1 MARLRPIGHE
11 DRLSVV
17 DHLDELRT
25 RLFVSVGV
33 VFVAFCGCFAFN
45 HPLIRLLN
53 RSLPSQPDTGLGDQS
68 RQDTYLHHFLKTSAT
83 AMHELAQGLAATK
96 GVGRQAVIG
105 AEQFAAAAT
114 HAAQH
119 IAGLSSSQELPVTL
133 GPGETF
139 TTTLIVAGYFAVL
152 FAMPVLLYQLF
163 AFLLP
168 ALKPNER
175 RAALPAMIAAPA
187 LFIVGVVF
195 SFYEVLPP
203 AIHFLQGYN
212 NKQFQVL
219 VQANSLYK
227 FEILIMAGI
236 GLTFQI
242 PLLLLALQKI
252 GVITAS
258 TLTVNWRYAIV
269 LIAIIAA
276 ALPGVDP
283 VTMVFETLPLILLYL
298 ASIVLLRVVERRARK
313 SLIADVAAGTPPDP
327 PVAS

>member
-25 RLFVSVGV
+25 RLFLSVGV
-33 VFVAFCGCFAFN
+33 VFLAFCGCFAFN
-45 HPLIRLLN
+45 RRLLRLLN
-53 RSLPSQPDTGLGDQS
+53 RSLPSQPNTGLGDQS
-68 RQDTYLHHFLKTSAT
+68 RQDTYLHHFLKASAG

-105 AEQFAAAAT
+105 AEQFATAAT

-119 IAGLSSSQELPVTL
+119 IAGLSSNQELPVTL
-133 GPGETF
+133 GTGETF
-139 TTTLIVAGYFAVL
+139 TTTMVVCAYFAVL
-152 FAMPVLLYQLF
+152 ISMPVLLYQF
-163 AFLLP
+163 YAFVLP
-168 ALKPNER
+168 ALRPNER
-175 RAALPAMIAAPA
+175 RAALPAMLAAPV
-187 LFIVGVVF
+187 LFIAGVVF

-242 PLLLLALQKI
+242 PLLLLGLQRI

-258 TLTVNWRYAIV
+258 TLTVNWRYAMVI
-269 LIAIIAA
+269 IAIIAA

-283 VTMVFETLPLILLYL
+283 VTMALETLPLILLYL
-298 ASIVLLRVVERRARK
+298 ASIVLLRSVERRNRK
-313 SLIADVAAGTPPDP
+313 RLIADIAAGTPPDP
-327 PVAS
+327 PAAS

>member
-1 MARLRPIGHE
+1 MARLRPIGHD

-33 VFVAFCGCFAFN
+33 VFVAFCGCFALN
-45 HPLIRLLN
+45 HSLIRLLN
-53 RSLPSQPDTGLGDQS
+53 RSLPAPPKTGLGDQS
-68 RQDTYLHHFLKTSAT
+68 RQDAYLNRFLRLMAVG
-83 AMHELAQGLAATK
+83 ARELERGLAAT
-96 GVGRQAVIG
+96 RHLAP
-105 AEQFAAAAT
+105 AAAQGAANIAYAAA
-114 HAAQH
+114 HAAH
-119 IAGLSSSQELPVTL
+119 YVHGLGQTQTLPITI
-133 GPGETF
+133 GTGETF
-139 TTTLIVAGYFAVL
+139 TTTLVVAGYFAVL
-152 FAMPVLLYQLF
+152 ISMPFLLYQLY

-168 ALKPNER
+168 ALRPNER
-175 RAALPAMIAAPA
+175 KVALPAMLAAPV
-187 LFIVGVVF
+187 LFAAGVVF

-219 VQANSLYK
+219 VQASSLYK

-258 TLTVNWRYAIV
+258 TLTLHWRYAIV
-269 LIAIIAA
+269 IIAIIAA

-283 VTMVFETLPLILLYL
+283 VSMTFETFPLILLYL
-298 ASIVLLRVVERRARK
+298 ASILLLRFVERQGRK

-327 PVAS
+327 PAAS